1 MEEYL
6 SCGHFAVMNEEDP
19 NSIGSMSS
27 MEALL
32 SNEEE
37 LTKYFKKET
46 FEKGQILFDI
56 DDYADKVSSYHIF
69 GALAIERFDL

>member
-1 MEEYL
+1 
-6 SCGHFAVMNEEDP
+6 
-19 NSIGSMSS
+19 

-37 LTKYFKKET
+37 FIKYFKKET